1 MKLRICVYVCAMY
14 VCMYVCVCVC
24 VCVCVDEQNGCLLRV
39 VLSSVLSITCTIS
52 FFLCIRIGF
61 DVQY

>member
-1 MKLRICVYVCAMY
+1 MLAMICVLVQCVYVCVA
-14 VCMYVCVCVC
+14 
-24 VCVCVDEQNGCLLRV
+24 EQNGCLLRV
-39 VLSSVLSITCTIS
+39 VLSSVLKVTCTIS